1 MGGSQRG
8 GFAGCFMLLLS
19 RRWYYEYRI
28 FADRLKKAGF
38 SDLPFRV
45 CDRMFF
51 STCGRPGTLPDGPVG
66 TQADSGER
74 TLRYRSEYRTDRK
87 RAAQYFADYD
97 RRFM

>member
-45 CDRMFF
+45 CDRMLF
-51 STCGRPGTLPDGPVG
+51 RLVDGPEPCRTAVPCDFLLAARLAVG
-66 TQADSGER
+66 LEVILLGDLLFFHV
-74 TLRYRSEYRTDRK
+74 TLR
-87 RAAQYFADYD
+87 F
-97 RRFM
+97 